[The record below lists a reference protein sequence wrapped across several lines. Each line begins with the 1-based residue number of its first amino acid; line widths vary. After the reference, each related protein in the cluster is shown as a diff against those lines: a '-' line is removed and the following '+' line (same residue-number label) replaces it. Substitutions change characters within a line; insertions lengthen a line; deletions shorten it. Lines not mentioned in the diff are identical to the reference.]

1 MSQAKPLPIINGT
14 LTLDEE
20 ILREAHIENKAKVI
34 VRKRAIVILPDED
47 VVEDTFGWITV
58 SKATARYVA
67 ESKDLEYDL

>member
-47 VVEDTFGWITV
+47 VVEDTFGWIKV